1 MTINPEMNNKGI
13 IQEQI
18 GQILN
23 AGSIAV
29 VGTSRQDDSP
39 SNLAIKALKSSL
51 KSHIYPVNPNV
62 GEILGLKA
70 YPDLQTIPE
79 NIDIVY
85 ISVSS
90 GHIIDTLKDCVQKG
104 VKGIIINSA
113 GFNELGT
120 EKGLFLKAEVKRRVE
135 GSGIRII
142 GPNCLG
148 FYRPG
153 INMIPIDT
161 GEVPELS
168 DDIKREGP
176 VSLISQSGWF
186 CGFFMYQCMLR
197 GGRFS
202 TVISSGNEIDID
214 FIDLMEY
221 LGKDPATSVISVYME
236 GIRDAVRFKKVA
248 SEIVPQKPILILKG
262 GRTRGGASSAMSHTG
277 SLTGDFEIFVG
288 LCRQIGAQVVFS
300 ERELIDKTV
309 TFALCPVPK
318 GNRVAIL
325 SGVGGAA
332 VKAVDECSKHGLKVP
347 EFSESTRKRLE
358 KLLPSFAS
366 SRNPVDLTMMVMI
379 HLDMFWESIKI
390 IESSGEVDSIIL
402 HTGGNQY
409 EESLAPVLSDCQ
421 LPLLVVSPPYWTKTI
436 INGPLAKVGIPTF
449 CHAED
454 AVSSLAAL
462 VQYRRQCSD

>member
-1 MTINPEMNNKGI
+1 MV
-13 IQEQI
+13 QAQI
-18 GQILN
+18 GSILN

-51 KSHIYPVNPNV
+51 KGHIYPVNPNV

-70 YPDLQTIPE
+70 YPYLQTIPG
-79 NIDIVY
+79 NVDIAY

-90 GHIIDTLKDCVQKG
+90 GHIIATLKDCVQKG

-120 EKGLFLKAEVKRRVE
+120 EKGFLLQAEVKKIVDD
-135 GSGIRII
+135 SGIRII

-153 INMIPIDT
+153 INMIPIDI
-161 GEVPELS
+161 GEVPELG
-168 DDIKREGP
+168 DDIEREGP
-176 VSLISQSGWF
+176 ASLISQSGWF

-197 GGRFS
+197 GCGFS

-214 FIDLMEY
+214 SIDLMEY
-221 LGKDPATSVISVYME
+221 LGKDPATSVVSVYME
-236 GIRDAVRFKKVA
+236 GIRDAARFKKVA

-262 GRTRGGASSAMSHTG
+262 GRTRGGARSAMSHTG
-277 SLTGDFEIFVG
+277 SLAGDFKIFVG
-288 LCRQIGAQVVFS
+288 LCKQIGAQIVSS

-332 VKAVDECSKHGLKVP
+332 VKAVDACSKHGLKIP
-347 EFSESTRKRLE
+347 EFSESTRKKLE
-358 KLLPSFAS
+358 KLLPSFGS
-366 SRNPVDLTMMVMI
+366 SRNPVDFTMMVMI
-379 HLDMFWESIKI
+379 HLNMFWESIKA

-409 EESLAPVLSDCQ
+409 EEFLAPVLSDCQ
-421 LPLLVVSPPYWTKTI
+421 LPLLVVSPPYWTKTP
-436 INGPLAKVGIPTF
+436 INGPLAKAGIPSF
-449 CHAED
+449 CYIED

-462 VQYRRQCSD
+462 VQYRRQCLD